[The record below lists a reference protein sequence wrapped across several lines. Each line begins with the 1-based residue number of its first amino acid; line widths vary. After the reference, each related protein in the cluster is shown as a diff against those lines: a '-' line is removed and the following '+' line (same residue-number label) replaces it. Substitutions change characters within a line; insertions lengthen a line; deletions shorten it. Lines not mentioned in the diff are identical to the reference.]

1 MMILYNSLIIR
12 KKKILFSLICQNNSN
27 FFDNMI
33 NYCDPYLLTKF
44 LAMTNEIT
52 KSNISNSKF
61 VIYVIYVSIIY
72 VIYKCYF

>member
-1 MMILYNSLIIR
+1 
-12 KKKILFSLICQNNSN
+12 
-27 FFDNMI
+27 MI